1 MSTQQQQQQ
10 QQQQHTRSHLHAK
23 RSTMPDLVPLSLGSP
38 IRRRARLRLIDDEDE
53 DDDDDDNDDDNEEQE
68 QEQEEDNCPPPRSA
82 DHHRYSYSSSASR
95 SSIGSTLQSSN
106 FSSRSSISSNGSSSS
121 CFAHQVSSSA
131 RLAPPPSP
139 IRLLPS
145 SNAEWRSMLARIRT
159 AFLAAEFD
167 SCYTRCRNILD
178 HARDLDTV
186 SPAYLLY
193 LSFYSA
199 ASLDALAGRQSPSR
213 PKLRQLRA
221 QYASALRHA
230 NRASIS
236 GPPTSPVRRQ
246 DERRDQVEDGQQE
259 TISWW
264 PKSKKRVSFC
274 ELPRNDSPTLG
285 AESWLLSPSSD
296 SSYEQPLSPTSILKP
311 SSPSASTSPS
321 YVTPARDDPSSP
333 PSSPLPPPP
342 PPPPPL
348 SSSSS
353 SSPPRSGISDRY
365 NSLLADIRSQI
376 VSRIASLDAQLAV
389 CAANAVFPSDST
401 ARYEYLRSSGW
412 RRPRFDARRY
422 RALRENALADLQE

>member
-1 MSTQQQQQQ
+1 
-10 QQQQHTRSHLHAK
+10 
-23 RSTMPDLVPLSLGSP
+23 MPDLVPLSLGSP
-38 IRRRARLRLIDDEDE
+38 VRRRARLRLIDDEE
-53 DDDDDDNDDDNEEQE
+53 DDDDDDIDIDG
-68 QEQEEDNCPPPRSA
+68 EEDNCPLPRSA
-82 DHHRYSYSSSASR
+82 TDHHRYSYSSYASR
-95 SSIGSTLQSSN
+95 SSIASTSTLQSSSY
-106 FSSRSSISSNGSSSS
+106 SSRSSISSNGSSSS

-167 SCYTRCRNILD
+167 SCHTRCRNILD
-178 HARDLDTV
+178 HARDLDNV
-186 SPAYLLY
+186 PPAYLLY

-230 NRASIS
+230 GRASIS
-236 GPPTSPVRRQ
+236 GPPTSPVRGRQQQQQQQHQEDERQ
-246 DERRDQVEDGQQE
+246 DHDDNDNDAQERI
-259 TISWW
+259 TWW

-274 ELPRNDSPTLG
+274 DVPRNDSPTLG

-311 SSPSASTSPS
+311 SPSSSSSSPSSSPSA
-321 YVTPARDDPSSP
+321 VTPARDDPSSP
-333 PSSPLPPPP
+333 FP
-342 PPPPPL
+342 
-348 SSSSS
+348 
-353 SSPPRSGISDRY
+353 SPPSPRRSGTSDRY
-365 NSLLADIRSQI
+365 NSLLSDIRSQI

-389 CAANAVFPSDST
+389 CVANAVFASDST
-401 ARYEYLRSSGW
+401 ARLEYLRSSGW

-422 RALRENALADLQE
+422 RALRENALADLKE